1 MNIGIDGNINRSGRL
16 LAAHCAS
23 ANRKGADKV
32 IMDGCLDAVA
42 PAGANCE
49 TSATLASC
57 SWDALERRHPWPPR
71 DWSVA
76 ACSSIKKW
84 VLGPSGEDS
93 PSDGMGCGPGWVPCS
108 GACSLLSPSVIH
120 GWCARVDAPKLGW
133 WSTPPKQQISP
144 PARPPTACQPL
155 PLACQRPRACFSPPA
170 GRPNRLRLRS
180 AFRQSITQSGQS
192 VNQSGSETQHR
203 ASPSHVASATC
214 FPFPF
219 AFPS

>member
-1 MNIGIDGNINRSGRL
+1 VNIGIDGNINRSGRL

-32 IMDGCLDAVA
+32 IMDGCLPCLDAVA

-93 PSDGMGCGPGWVPCS
+93 PSARLLMRTWM
-108 GACSLLSPSVIH
+108 AALLWSLLSPFVIH

-144 PARPPTACQPL
+144 RRARQQPASL
-155 PLACQRPRACFSPPA
+155 YL
-170 GRPNRLRLRS
+170 
-180 AFRQSITQSGQS
+180 
-192 VNQSGSETQHR
+192 
-203 ASPSHVASATC
+203 
-214 FPFPF
+214 
-219 AFPS
+219 

>member
-1 MNIGIDGNINRSGRL
+1 MFMGCAGATTSLAPSGLVRRSVFQYQEVGAGAFRGGL
-16 LAAHCAS
+16 SLCQAAD
-23 ANRKGADKV
+23 ADL
-32 IMDGCLDAVA
+32 DGC
-42 PAGANCE
+42 P
-49 TSATLASC
+49 
-57 SWDALERRHPWPPR
+57 ALEPALPVRNSWMVCK
-71 DWSVA
+71 SG
-76 ACSSIKKW
+76 CSQAW
-84 VLGPSGEDS
+84 LVVHS
-93 PSDGMGCGPGWVPCS
+93 PKTTN
-108 GACSLLSPSVIH
+108 L
-120 GWCARVDAPKLGW
+120 
-133 WSTPPKQQISP
+133 P

-192 VNQSGSETQHR
+192 VNQSGIETQHR

>member
-1 MNIGIDGNINRSGRL
+1 MFMGCAGTTTSLTLSGLVRRSVFQYQEVG
-16 LAAHCAS
+16 
-23 ANRKGADKV
+23 
-32 IMDGCLDAVA
+32 
-42 PAGANCE
+42 AGAFWGGLSLCQ
-49 TSATLASC
+49 
-57 SWDALERRHPWPPR
+57 
-71 DWSVA
+71 A
-76 ACSSIKKW
+76 A
-84 VLGPSGEDS
+84 
-93 PSDGMGCGPGWVPCS
+93 DGMRTWM
-108 GACSLLSPSVIH
+108 AALLWSLVSPFVIH

-144 PARPPTACQPL
+144 PARPPTAWQPL